1 MRPSAGKSPGRSLAL
16 LLVLLHGG
24 RRVVVQSLRH
34 ELQGQAVLV
43 AGGLFDLG
51 PLILEPD
58 FDLGLVQVEFL
69 GQRLSPLLR
78 YVAVGLELVFQ
89 SLQLL
94 GRERCPGPL
103 VLLAAL
109 LLFQFPCPRAW
120 CGNNS
125 GNKIFIL
132 QLNHEHNDQI
142 CCLYRLSVPLMSDDC
157 ALLSVNMIKCRSP
170 NRPDA
175 LVSA

>member
-1 MRPSAGKSPGRSLAL
+1 MKRPLRRGRVRGRTLFAL
-16 LLVLLHGG
+16 LLVVLHGG
-24 RRVVVQSLRH
+24 RGVVVKSLRH

-43 AGGLFDLG
+43 AAGLFNLG

-58 FDLGLVQVEFL
+58 FNLGLVQVEFL

-78 YVAVGLELVFQ
+78 YVPVGLEFGFQ

-109 LLFQFPCPRAW
+109 LLFQFPCPWAW
-120 CGNNS
+120 CGNDN

-132 QLNHEHNDQI
+132 MLHRGCTELRSI
-142 CCLYRLSVPLMSDDC
+142 
-157 ALLSVNMIKCRSP
+157 LLSTERLNEE
-170 NRPDA
+170 
-175 LVSA
+175 

>member
-1 MRPSAGKSPGRSLAL
+1 M
-16 LLVLLHGG
+16 
-24 RRVVVQSLRH
+24 VVQSLGH

-43 AGGLFDLG
+43 AGGLFNLG

-58 FDLGLVQVEFL
+58 FNLGLVQVEFL

-78 YVAVGLELVFQ
+78 YVPVGLELVFQ

-109 LLFQFPCPRAW
+109 LLFQFPCPWAW
-120 CGNNS
+120 CGNNNR
-125 GNKIFIL
+125 NKIFIL
-132 QLNHEHNDQI
+132 RLEHERNVTHEALNVHH
-142 CCLYRLSVPLMSDDC
+142 LSHYQE
-157 ALLSVNMIKCRSP
+157 
-170 NRPDA
+170 
-175 LVSA
+175 